1 MVQTHIMNVL
11 PRRLIA
17 QCWTNQETRISLSHF
32 LRASTTPVAVS
43 SSFLCSELPIR
54 YSHILRLL
62 SSLNTD
68 CLQTPLIRNVAQR
81 YLVDIC
87 SILHPSLRQTPPRA
101 FSQTIHRLRQRQASS
116 LIRLRYALAS
126 STSTPRSLKLLDHIN
141 AVGLGIHFLLDQHV
155 SWHLQTGNHAQAL
168 CPLELARQAV
178 NDARQVCGAT
188 FDAVPEVEVKAGQ
201 ADSVTHVPS
210 IIHRMLY
217 ESILLTLHSQ
227 CVQQLGM
234 KRRWWFE
241 RRPAPLVLDVFGGA
255 TSIGY
260 RLTNPTACISSPLG
274 HTIPRDPMGLPVRQN
289 TNDDEVEW
297 SVWSGWRMAQTLAS
311 HFGGNLD
318 VVSADGLGSTV
329 YLALDRDS
337 NLLERYPV
345 LPAVRNPDAQLDAF
359 LYAVAEDATHHYKT
373 TPATH
378 HHAVSL
384 TAAVGHA

>member
-1 MVQTHIMNVL
+1 MPLVWVFTFYWVSLFTHTTDL
-11 PRRLIA
+11 FFKPRL
-17 QCWTNQETRISLSHF
+17 F
-32 LRASTTPVAVS
+32 P
-43 SSFLCSELPIR
+43 F
-54 YSHILRLL
+54 
-62 SSLNTD
+62 
-68 CLQTPLIRNVAQR
+68 
-81 YLVDIC
+81 
-87 SILHPSLRQTPPRA
+87 
-101 FSQTIHRLRQRQASS
+101 
-116 LIRLRYALAS
+116 
-126 STSTPRSLKLLDHIN
+126 
-141 AVGLGIHFLLDQHV
+141 LDQHV
-155 SWHLQTGNHAQAL
+155 SWHLQTGNHAQTL

-188 FDAVPEVEVKAGQ
+188 FHAVPEVEIKAGQ

-217 ESILLTLHSQ
+217 ESILLSLHSQ
-227 CVQQLGM
+227 CVQQLG
-234 KRRWWFE
+234 KKQRWWFE

-274 HTIPRDPMGLPVRQN
+274 HTIPRDAIGLPVRQN
-289 TNDDEVEW
+289 TDDDEVAW

-337 NLLERYPV
+337 NILERYPV
-345 LPAVRNPDAQLDAF
+345 LPAVRNPDTQLNAF
-359 LYAVAEDATHHYKT
+359 LYAVAEDATHHHTT